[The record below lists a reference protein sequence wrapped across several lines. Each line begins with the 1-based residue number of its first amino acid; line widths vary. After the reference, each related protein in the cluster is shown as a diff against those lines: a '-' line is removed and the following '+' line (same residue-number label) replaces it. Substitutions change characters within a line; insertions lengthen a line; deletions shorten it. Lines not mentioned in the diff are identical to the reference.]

1 MIDLNSST
9 LIYRPIRQVFDF
21 MSVPENNFQWQYG
34 TLASARI
41 SEGAGNIGTFF
52 RSIGHLMG
60 RRILSTFEI
69 NEYELNKRYGFKSLS
84 GPLNSQTSYTFEIV
98 NSSTKI
104 TISTQAQANVVNF
117 FQMNEIIL
125 GKKMKKQLIE
135 NLAMLKDLLEA
146 PRNLPS
152 FATVLLANGKMN

>member
-60 RRILSTFEI
+60 PQDPKYLRDKRIRAEQEI
-69 NEYELNKRYGFKSLS
+69 WFQVSLR
-84 GPLNSQTSYTFEIV
+84 PVKFTNLLYLRNSQ
-98 NSSTKI
+98 
-104 TISTQAQANVVNF
+104 
-117 FQMNEIIL
+117 
-125 GKKMKKQLIE
+125 
-135 NLAMLKDLLEA
+135 
-146 PRNLPS
+146 
-152 FATVLLANGKMN
+152 